1 MSSHEPLSTLSA
13 EAQHRL
19 VGLARDSIQHG
30 LQAGRPLPLDI
41 TTVPAPLREPRASFV
56 TLEQAGQLRGCI
68 GTLEAYRP
76 LALDVVHNAFS
87 AAFRDPRFPPLDAEE
102 FAAIDVHLSLL
113 TPAEPM
119 PVESEDDLLR
129 RLVPGVDGLI
139 LSEGTRRG
147 TFLPSVWAS
156 LPEPRDFVRHLK
168 RKAGLAADYWSDTL
182 EVSRYRAES
191 IP

>member
-1 MSSHEPLSTLSA
+1 MSSHEPPSTLTP
-13 EAQHRL
+13 EAQARL
-19 VGLARDSIQHG
+19 VALARESILHG
-30 LQAGRPLPLDI
+30 LRTGRPLSLDVE
-41 TTVPAPLREPRASFV
+41 TVPPPLCEPRASFV

-68 GTLEAYRP
+68 GTLEAYRA

-87 AAFRDPRFPPLDAEE
+87 AAFRDPRFPPVDAEE
-102 FAAIDVHLSLL
+102 FVAIDIHLSLL

-119 PVESEDDLLR
+119 PVESEDDLVR
-129 RLVPGVDGLI
+129 RLVPGVDGVI

-147 TFLPSVWAS
+147 TFLPSVWES
-156 LPEPRDFVRHLK
+156 LPDPRDFVRHLK

-191 IP
+191 IR